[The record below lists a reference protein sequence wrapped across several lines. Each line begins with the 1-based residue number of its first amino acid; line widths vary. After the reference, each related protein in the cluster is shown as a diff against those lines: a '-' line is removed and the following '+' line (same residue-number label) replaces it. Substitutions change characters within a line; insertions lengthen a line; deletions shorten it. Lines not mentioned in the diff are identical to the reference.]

1 MYFLT
6 TGLVLLVLLFLVW
19 LTYKSRG
26 RFFLPETVYMVY
38 LSIKLQFYFKPQLNW
53 IKANIGKMY
62 ITEEVVKHIHFT
74 VPKNSWFHLDLRLQ
88 SAIIDSI
95 LKIPKD
101 EFIDLTPIWLIENK
115 RNRHLMESAL
125 RDSHLPKDEA
135 KGLQEWVAAV
145 HRNPSK
151 YKIYGEYD
159 LK

>member
-1 MYFLT
+1 MYFLII
-6 TGLVLLVLLFLVW
+6 GLVSLVLLFLVH

-101 EFIDLTPIWLIENK
+101 EFIDLTPIWLTEHK
-115 RNRHLMESAL
+115 RESYLMDSAL
-125 RDSHLPKDEA
+125 IDAHLPKDEA